1 MDLVARERCP
11 GKGGSGSAGCGLGQV
26 LFGAEHCRGGQQTKA
41 PQGTGGSALLPCR
54 VAELFTQHLVAAAH
68 AQHRR
73 TGCRKPEHRRFQSA
87 FPQPAQ
93 VVHGVLGAG
102 QDDEIRCT
110 QLAGALH
117 IPHAQQRVLFQRDKV
132 GEVGHMRQAQD
143 GDIQRFD
150 GAFCFQTIRERI
162 LVLDLHPQIRHHT
175 HYGQVR
181 FFFQHGKA
189 GPQDLHIAPE
199 LVDDEPPDA
208 GTLVGFQQLHGA
220 VQLREYAAPVDIARQ
235 QHRCI
240 HQLCKAHVNDIIRL
254 QVDLCRAARAFDH
267 DDVVLG
273 GKAVVGFQNVRDKAA
288 LHPEIIGGGHLAPG
302 SAIYDD
308 LTAHIAAGL
317 EQDGIHPHIRFCA
330 RSLRLHH
337 LRTAHLRAVAGD
349 EAVQGHVLA
358 FKGCHTVAVLRKN
371 AAQRRAQ
378 QAFARTA
385 HGALHHNAFC
395 LAHCATSGRV
405 SASSASSCRFSFSV
419 RTAVRY
425 QLASRPG

>member
-1 MDLVARERCP
+1 
-11 GKGGSGSAGCGLGQV
+11 
-26 LFGAEHCRGGQQTKA
+26 
-41 PQGTGGSALLPCR
+41 
-54 VAELFTQHLVAAAH
+54 
-68 AQHRR
+68 
-73 TGCRKPEHRRFQSA
+73 
-87 FPQPAQ
+87 
-93 VVHGVLGAG
+93 
-102 QDDEIRCT
+102 
-110 QLAGALH
+110 
-117 IPHAQQRVLFQRDKV
+117 
-132 GEVGHMRQAQD
+132 MRQAQD

-150 GAFCFQTIRERI
+150 GAFCFQTVRERI

-199 LVDDEPPDA
+199 LVDDQAPDA
-208 GTLVGFQQLHGA
+208 GTLVGFQQLHSA

-235 QHRCI
+235 QHRRI
-240 HQLCKAHVNDIIRL
+240 HQLCKAHVHDIVGF

-267 DDVVLG
+267 DNVVLG

-317 EQDGIHPHIRFCA
+317 EQDGVHPHIRFCA
-330 RSLRLHH
+330 RSLCLHH
-337 LRTAHLRAVAGD
+337 LSTAHLRAVAGD

-395 LAHCATSGRV
+395 FAHCATSGRV